1 VRFLEYLVSDAAQ
14 TYFANGNNEWPVVKS
29 AVARNPELES
39 LGSFKADELNVGVLA
54 RNTAAAQKIF
64 DRAGWR

>member
-1 VRFLEYLVSDAAQ
+1 
-14 TYFANGNNEWPVVKS
+14 VVKS
-29 AVARNPELES
+29 ATVNNPALRD
-39 LGSFKADELNVGVLA
+39 LGTFKADSLDVATLA